1 MRLVVDL
8 SMSMC
13 LSLLVPLRFSQF
25 MCTMSGTD
33 FHSWEFVL
41 PSHDPT
47 MIDKSNLHATNDHRE
62 QYFKLGYVEANTQLV
77 GTTVD
82 FYEAGNVVMA
92 VKWCNKTLHR
102 LIHNV
107 TSVDGLV
114 FLVLENPV
122 KA

>member
-1 MRLVVDL
+1 
-8 SMSMC
+8 
-13 LSLLVPLRFSQF
+13 
-25 MCTMSGTD
+25 MSGTD

-47 MIDKSNLHATNDHRE
+47 MIDKSNLHATNDYRE
-62 QYFKLGYVEANTQLV
+62 QYFKLGCVEANTQLV

-102 LIHNV
+102 PVHNV

>member
-13 LSLLVPLRFSQF
+13 LSLPVPLRFSQF

-47 MIDKSNLHATNDHRE
+47 MIDKGNLHATNDHRE

-82 FYEAGNVVMA
+82 F
-92 VKWCNKTLHR
+92 
-102 LIHNV
+102 
-107 TSVDGLV
+107 
-114 FLVLENPV
+114 
-122 KA
+122 

>member
-1 MRLVVDL
+1 
-8 SMSMC
+8 
-13 LSLLVPLRFSQF
+13 
-25 MCTMSGTD
+25 
-33 FHSWEFVL
+33 
-41 PSHDPT
+41 

-62 QYFKLGYVEANTQLV
+62 QYFKLGCVEANTQLV

-102 LIHNV
+102 PVHNV